1 MLGGFIRS
9 NCIQRMTVQPSL
21 IIFDLDCTLSR
32 RDTFLPYLAGILLRN
47 PTRILRC
54 IGLPFAV
61 TKFYLGLINNGQLKE
76 SFLSAVLGGMPRP
89 KIDAWTKQFVPQLVS
104 RGLNKKALEV
114 LWGHRQAGD
123 LLVLM
128 TASPDCYVL
137 ELGRVLGFEEIICTA
152 IECVDGKVTGRLASA
167 NVHGMEKLRR
177 FEGLRRR
184 FPNHFITAY
193 ADNSSDVPLLLAVDR
208 GILVNGSSRTRAAAS
223 GNGLQLCSWD

>member
-1 MLGGFIRS
+1 
-9 NCIQRMTVQPSL
+9 MTVQPSL

-61 TKFYLGLINNGQLKE
+61 AKFYLGLINNGQLKE
-76 SFLSAVLGGMPRP
+76 SFLSAVLGGMPRQ
-89 KIDAWTKQFVPQLVS
+89 KIEAWTKQFVPQLVS

-114 LWGHRQAGD
+114 LRGHRQAGD

-152 IECVDGKVTGRLASA
+152 TEYVDGQMSGRLAGA
-167 NVHGMEKLRR
+167 NVRGTEKLRR
-177 FEGLRRR
+177 LEDLRRR
-184 FPNHFITAY
+184 FQNHSITAY
-193 ADNSSDVPLLLAVDR
+193 ADDSSDVPLLRAVDR
-208 GILVNGSSRTRAAAS
+208 GILVNGSSRARALAS
-223 GNGLQLCSWD
+223 EYGLSCSSWDGA